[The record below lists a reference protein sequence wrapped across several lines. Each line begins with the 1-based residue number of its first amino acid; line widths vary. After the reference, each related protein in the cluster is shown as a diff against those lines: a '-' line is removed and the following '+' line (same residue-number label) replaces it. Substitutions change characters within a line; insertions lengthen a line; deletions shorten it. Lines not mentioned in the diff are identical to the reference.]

1 MGPLAGVGICKKGWP
16 SGGQYANKRTSQF
29 PGYKAAV
36 QKEYIKDRV
45 FFQKKD
51 KPAQN
56 HTQAHRG
63 ETLPADGAMPILN
76 SASRL
81 PSVPA
86 GVQIQVQVEEVVFSN
101 D

>member
-1 MGPLAGVGICKKGWP
+1 MLIREHLSFLDIKLQCKK
-16 SGGQYANKRTSQF
+16 
-29 PGYKAAV
+29 
-36 QKEYIKDRV
+36 YIKDRV

-56 HTQAHRG
+56 HAQARRG
-63 ETLPADGAMPILN
+63 ETLPAHGAMAILN

-81 PSVPA
+81 PSIPA